1 MSAPTFSLI
10 LLSIVAVLAV
20 LFVHELGHLIV
31 ARWCGR
37 LVLRVSVGFG
47 PELLA
52 LTDRHGTRWVLAAL
66 PFGGC
71 IKMNDNREGSVPA
84 ACKALSQRAAIFAA
98 GPMANLVLAGGVYGL
113 SLALFGEGA
122 LLPSLSERP
131 AVFIA
136 SLLSGFSIVVALFN
150 LLPILPLD
158 GGRLAMIGIE
168 AVMRKPIP
176 ELLQRTLGRAGRA
189 IMLVIPITIVAYGI
203 YVLS

>member
-10 LLSIVAVLAV
+10 LLSIVAVLAI

-52 LTDRHGTRWVLAAL
+52 LTDRHGTRWALAAL

-71 IKMNDNREGSVPA
+71 IKMNDDPSAPA
-84 ACKALSQRAAIFAA
+84 AGKALSQRAAIFAA
-98 GPMANLVLAGGVYGL
+98 GPMANLVLAGVVYGL
-113 SLALFGEGA
+113 SLALFGEAA

-131 AVFIA
+131 AIFIA
-136 SLLSGFSIVVALFN
+136 SLLSGFSLVVALFN

-158 GGRLAMIGIE
+158 GGRLVMIGIE

-176 ELLQRTLGRAGRA
+176 EPLQRTLCSVGSA
-189 IMLVIPITIVAYGI
+189 IMIVIPITIGAYGI